1 MGKRRVLSERAAGG
15 KASVTLAIAAKA
27 KKMKAEGADVISF
40 AAGEPDFRTPPHICE
55 AAVKAINDGLHFYLP
70 NTGMPALKTA
80 ICGRI
85 KSDLGVDYDTDQII
99 VSAGAKFSLFLA
111 FAALLDPGDEILL
124 PAPYWVSYPEMA
136 KIFGA
141 RTVFVPTDAA
151 KGFAL
156 TAEMVDAAV
165 TPRTKL
171 LVLNSPCNPSGAV
184 VPPEEI
190 RRIAAVLEKH
200 GIFCIS
206 DEIYQKLIFGD
217 ARHLSITSASDYA
230 KAHTVL
236 VNGCSKAYSMT
247 GWRIGYAA
255 GDSVIVNAM
264 ANIQSQATSNAC
276 SIAQA
281 AAVAAIDGD
290 QTCVEEMRKEFE
302 ERRDLI
308 VRLLNDI
315 DGVHCHTPGG
325 AFYVLPDISA
335 ILGAKMVNQ
344 TVNTPAEFCNLA
356 LDAYEVAC
364 VPGEAFGAPQN
375 IRLSYATSRKAIEKG
390 CARLKEMIESR
401 V

>member
-1 MGKRRVLSERAAGG
+1 MFKRRILSERAVGG
-15 KASVTLAIAAKA
+15 KPSVTLAIAAKA
-27 KKMKAEGADVISF
+27 KKMKAEGADVVSF
-40 AAGEPDFRTPPHICE
+40 AAGEPDFRTPQHICD
-55 AAVKAINDGLHFYLP
+55 AGIKAINDGMHFYLP
-70 NTGMPALKTA
+70 NTGLPALKQA
-80 ICGRI
+80 ICERCKI
-85 KSDLGVDYDTDQII
+85 DNGVEYDADQII

-111 FAALLDPGDEILL
+111 FGALLDPGDEILL

-141 RTVFVPTDAA
+141 KTVFIPTDAEN
-151 KGFAL
+151 GFKL
-156 TAEMVDAAV
+156 TAEMVDKAV

-171 LVLNSPCNPSGAV
+171 LVLNSPCNPTGTV
-184 VPPEEI
+184 IEPEEI
-190 RRIAAVLEKH
+190 RRIAAVLQKH

-217 ARHLSITSASDYA
+217 TAHLSIASVSEYA
-230 KAHTVL
+230 KAHTV
-236 VNGCSKAYSMT
+236 VVYGCSKTYSMT

-255 GDSVIVNAM
+255 GDAGIIKAM

-281 AAVAAIDGD
+281 AAAAAFGGPQD
-290 QTCVEEMRKEFE
+290 CVEEMRREFE
-302 ERRDLI
+302 ERRNLI

-315 DGVHCHTPGG
+315 DGVKCHTPGG

-335 ILGAKMVNQ
+335 VLGSKMVTQ
-344 TVNTPAEFCNLA
+344 TVNTPEEFCTLA

-375 IRLSYATSRKAIEKG
+375 IRLSYATSRAAIEKG

-401 V
+401 S

>member
-1 MGKRRVLSERAAGG
+1 MVKRRVLSERAAGG

-27 KKMKAEGADVISF
+27 KKMKAEGADVVSF
-40 AAGEPDFRTPPHICE
+40 AAGEPDFHTPPHICE
-55 AAVKAINDGLHFYLP
+55 AAIKAINDGLHFYLP
-70 NTGMPALKTA
+70 NTGMPALQTA
-80 ICGRI
+80 ICERFKQDNGLI
-85 KSDLGVDYDTDQII
+85 YDTDQII

-141 RTVFVPTDAA
+141 KTVLVPTDAQ

-156 TAEMVDAAV
+156 TVEMLEKAI
-165 TPRTKL
+165 TPKTKV

-184 VPPEEI
+184 IPPEEI
-190 RRIAAVLEKH
+190 RKIAAFIEKH

-206 DEIYQKLIFGD
+206 DEIYQKLIFGET
-217 ARHLSITSASDYA
+217 RHLSIAAASDYA
-230 KAHTVL
+230 KAHTVT
-236 VNGCSKAYSMT
+236 VNGCSKAYAMT

-255 GDSVIVNAM
+255 GDAGIIKAM

-281 AAVAAIDGD
+281 AAVAALSGD

-302 ERRDLI
+302 ERRNLI

-315 DGVHCHTPGG
+315 DGVTCHTPGG
-325 AFYVLPDISA
+325 AFYVMPDISA
-335 ILGAKMVNQ
+335 ILGSKIVNQ
-344 TVNTPAEFCNLA
+344 TVNTPVDFCNLA
-356 LDAYEVAC
+356 IDAYEVAC
-364 VPGEAFGAPQN
+364 VPGEAFGAPNN
-375 IRLSYATSRKAIEKG
+375 IRLSYATSRAAIEKG
-390 CARLKEMIESR
+390 CARLKEMIEGR
-401 V
+401 E